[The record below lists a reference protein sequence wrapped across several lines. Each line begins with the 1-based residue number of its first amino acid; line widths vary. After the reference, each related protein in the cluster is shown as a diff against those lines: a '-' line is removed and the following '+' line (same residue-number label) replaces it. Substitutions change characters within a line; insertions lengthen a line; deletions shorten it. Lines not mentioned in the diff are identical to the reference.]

1 MTEFGNSLI
10 YDLEIAK
17 AILGRGEDRV
27 DGIQYCD
34 GWHDH
39 AGMGISVIGAYDYAE
54 SRYRVFCADNIVE
67 FLELCDA
74 RAPLVSFNGIGFD
87 DKVINAYA
95 KTAIHGSVA
104 MPREPFRYDLLAEI
118 WRAAGLDP
126 TFGGNSHTGYGL
138 DATCEVN
145 FGIRKS
151 GNGAH
156 APIAWQ
162 QGRVGEVIDY
172 CLNDIRLTK
181 RLFDHAVVLGEP
193 IVLAKTGASVR
204 LRTIDQVERTYLA

>member
-10 YDLEIAK
+10 YDIEIAK
-17 AILGRGEDRV
+17 AILGRGETRV

-54 SRYRVFCADNIVE
+54 SRYRVFCRDNFEEFFALCAD
-67 FLELCDA
+67 

-87 DKVINAYA
+87 DKVLACESGF
-95 KTAIHGSVA
+95 TDGFFPDVT
-104 MPREPFRYDLLAEI
+104 RYDLLAEI

-162 QGRVGEVIDY
+162 QGRIGEVIDY
-172 CLNDIRLTK
+172 CINDIRLTK
-181 RLFDHAVVLGEP
+181 RLFDWAVIHGEE
-193 IVLAKTGASVR
+193 IALAKTGESVR
-204 LRTIDQVERTYLA
+204 LRSLEQVEHPFID

>member
-1 MTEFGNSLI
+1 MTLFENSLI
-10 YDLEIAK
+10 YDIEIVNAVPDR
-17 AILGRGEDRV
+17 RGERV
-27 DGIQYCD
+27 EGIQYCE

-54 SRYRVFCADNIVE
+54 SRYRVFCADNFAE
-67 FLELCDA
+67 FLALCAA

-87 DKVINAYA
+87 DKVINAEMGPD
-95 KTAIHGSVA
+95 IGV
-104 MPREPFRYDLLAEI
+104 MPPSFRYDLLAEI
-118 WRAAGLDP
+118 WRADGLDP

-145 FGIRKS
+145 FGIGKT
-151 GNGAH
+151 GNGAL
-156 APIAWQ
+156 APVLWQ

-172 CLNDIRLTK
+172 CLNDIRITK

-193 IVLAKTGASVR
+193 IVLAKTGESVR
-204 LRTIDQVERTYLA
+204 LRTIDQVERTYLG

>member
-10 YDLEIAK
+10 YDIEIAK
-17 AILGRGEDRV
+17 AILGRGETRI

-34 GWHDH
+34 GWQDH

-54 SRYRVFCADNIVE
+54 ARYRVFCADNFE
-67 FLELCDA
+67 AFLELCSD

-87 DKVINAYA
+87 DKVINAELG
-95 KTAIHGSVA
+95 KDIGL
-104 MPREPFRYDLLAEI
+104 MPSSFRYDLLAEI

-126 TFGGNSHTGYGL
+126 TYGGNSHAGYGL
-138 DATCEVN
+138 DATCEAN

-162 QGRVGEVIDY
+162 QGRIGEVIDY
-172 CLNDIRLTK
+172 CINDIRLTK

-204 LRTIDQVERTYLA
+204 LRTLDQVERTYLG

>member
-10 YDLEIAK
+10 YDIEIVK
-17 AILGRGEDRV
+17 AILGRGEERIE
-27 DGIQYCD
+27 GIQYCD

-54 SRYRVFCADNIVE
+54 ARYRVFCEDNLDE
-67 FLELCDA
+67 FVALCA
-74 RAPLVSFNGIGFD
+74 ERAPLVSFNGIGFD
-87 DKVINAYA
+87 DKVINATLDPY
-95 KTAIHGSVA
+95 SA
-104 MPREPFRYDLLAEI
+104 MPKSFRYDLLAEI

-172 CLNDIRLTK
+172 CLNDIRITK

-204 LRTIDQVERTYLA
+204 LRTLDQVERTYLG

>member
-10 YDLEIAK
+10 YDIEIVK
-17 AILGRGEDRV
+17 AILGRGEERI

-54 SRYRVFCADNIVE
+54 ARYRVFCADNFVE
-67 FLELCDA
+67 FLELCAA

-95 KTAIHGSVA
+95 ATAIHSSVA

-126 TFGGNSHTGYGL
+126 TFGGNSHAGYGL

-172 CLNDIRLTK
+172 CLNDIRITK

-204 LRTIDQVERTYLA
+204 LRTLDQVERTYLG

>member
-1 MTEFGNSLI
+1 MTEFGNALI
-10 YDLEIAK
+10 YDIEIAK
-17 AILGRGEDRV
+17 AILGRGETRI
-27 DGIQYCD
+27 DGVQYCD

-54 SRYRVFCADNIVE
+54 SRYRVFCADNFVE
-67 FLELCDA
+67 FLELCAA

-95 KTAIHGSVA
+95 ATSIHSSVA
-104 MPREPFRYDLLAEI
+104 MPREPLRYDLLAEI
-118 WRAAGLDP
+118 WLAAGLDP
-126 TFGGNSHTGYGL
+126 TFSGNSHTGYGL

-145 FGIRKS
+145 FGLGKT

-181 RLFDHAVVLGEP
+181 RLFDWAVVQGEE

-204 LRTIDQVERTYLA
+204 LRTIDQVEHTYLG

>member
-1 MTEFGNSLI
+1 MTLFENSLI
-10 YDLEIAK
+10 YDIEIAK
-17 AILGRGEDRV
+17 AILGRGETRV
-27 DGIQYCD
+27 EGIQYCD
-34 GWHDH
+34 GWKDH

-54 SRYRVFCADNIVE
+54 SRYRVFCADNFAE
-67 FLELCDA
+67 FLDLCA
-74 RAPLVSFNGIGFD
+74 KRAPLVSFNGIDFD
-87 DKVINAYA
+87 DKVINATLDPYG
-95 KTAIHGSVA
+95 TMPGS
-104 MPREPFRYDLLAEI
+104 FRYDLLAEI

-151 GNGAH
+151 GSGAH

-204 LRTIDQVERTYLA
+204 LRTIDQVENAYLG

>member
-1 MTEFGNSLI
+1 MTLFENSLI
-10 YDLEIAK
+10 YDIEIAK
-17 AILGRGEDRV
+17 AILGRGETRI
-27 DGIQYCD
+27 DGVQYCD

-54 SRYRVFCADNIVE
+54 SRYRVFCEDNLDAFV
-67 FLELCDA
+67 ELCA
-74 RAPLVSFNGIGFD
+74 ERAPLVSFNGIGFD
-87 DKVINAYA
+87 DKVINATLDPY
-95 KTAIHGSVA
+95 SA

-126 TFGGNSHTGYGL
+126 TFGGNSHAGYDL
-138 DATCEVN
+138 DATCEAN

-151 GNGAH
+151 GDGAH

-204 LRTIDQVERTYLA
+204 LRTIDQVERTYFA